1 MRRSKGIVVKDV
13 ERGSEIVQF
22 AVVVPLLML
31 VVFATV
37 QLGGMTLV
45 ANQLSSEITRACR
58 QFDVGGFERATDKEA
73 FVEEGIVGASSQLRP
88 NSLHVERV
96 RWERQ
101 MQQNRGASGDGSIE
115 QRTTRLALSYD
126 VRYELPSVLDVPGL
140 SGQSLERSVTS
151 VFCEGRAIEVEVG
164 P

>member
-1 MRRSKGIVVKDV
+1 MNDA
-13 ERGSEIVQF
+13 EQGSEVVQF
-22 AVVVPLLML
+22 AVAVPLLML

-45 ANQLSSEITRACR
+45 VTQLSSEITRACR
-58 QFDVGGFERATDKEA
+58 QFEVGGFERATDKEA
-73 FVEEGIVGASSQLRP
+73 FVEEEIVGASSQLRP
-88 NSLHVERV
+88 DSLHVERV

-101 MQQNRGASGDGSIE
+101 TRQDRGGAEDGSIE
-115 QRTTRLALSYD
+115 QRTTRLELSYD

-151 VFCEGRAIEVEVG
+151 IFCEGRAIEVEVG
-164 P
+164 S

>member
-1 MRRSKGIVVKDV
+1 MNDA
-13 ERGSEIVQF
+13 EQGSEVVQF
-22 AVVVPLLML
+22 AVAVPLLML

-73 FVEEGIVGASSQLRP
+73 FVEEEIVGASSQLRP

-101 MQQNRGASGDGSIE
+101 MQQNRGDSGDGSIE